1 MADEIAYAAHDLEDA
16 LSCGLVNIEDIYYE
30 FRISDEYNPALKDFR
45 KLVSNSWKVA
55 SRAYKLE
62 SSEEFSI
69 IFRKE
74 LTSNIVNKL
83 CKDINI
89 IDNENGFEE
98 LGFKSH
104 KKLSEGLKNFYSMSL
119 SGNAIFLNMNL
130 KVIGLYQIYLN
141 FIKKI

>member
-1 MADEIAYAAHDLEDA
+1 MVGSYRSYPVVTQTVSFCANAPADP
-16 LSCGLVNIEDIYYE
+16 
-30 FRISDEYNPALKDFR
+30 ISDEYNPALKDFR

-104 KKLSEGLKNFYSMSL
+104 KN
-119 SGNAIFLNMNL
+119 
-130 KVIGLYQIYLN
+130 YQRA
-141 FIKKI
+141 